1 MAKKLTITERVLSAI
16 NQTGIDYDHPSLA
29 KAQAWV
35 NDWRPEN
42 GTKPTPAML
51 WVGAATKKHGM
62 GLEGM
67 FIAMQLRPE
76 GATVQSF
83 MRATGAGGAAHN
95 NTRALC
101 KAGYF
106 DRLKT
111 QGPGQSETF
120 TLQFTEAGERLIN
133 ELLVTHGLKKA
144 KPVKTAKPVKVKA
157 KANKAKAAPVTEAVT
172 EAVDTAPEA
181 VAPEAV
187 STETATPETVAAL
200 AAHFNS

>member
-1 MAKKLTITERVLSAI
+1 MAKMLTITERVLNAVT
-16 NQTGIDYDHPSLA
+16 QTGIDYSHPTLA
-29 KAQAWV
+29 KAAAWV
-35 NDWRPEN
+35 NDWRAEN
-42 GTKPTPAML
+42 GTVPTPAML
-51 WVGAATKKHGM
+51 WVGAATKKQGM
-62 GLEGM
+62 GLEG
-67 FIAMQLRPE
+67 FFVAMQLRPE

-120 TLQFTEAGERLIN
+120 TLQLTEAGEKLVTD
-133 ELLVTHGLKKA
+133 LLVSHGLKKA

-157 KANKAKAAPVTEAVT
+157 KANKTKAAPVAETP
-172 EAVDTAPEA
+172 VDTVETP
-181 VAPEAV
+181 VA
-187 STETATPETVAAL
+187 ETPVETVTPETVAAL